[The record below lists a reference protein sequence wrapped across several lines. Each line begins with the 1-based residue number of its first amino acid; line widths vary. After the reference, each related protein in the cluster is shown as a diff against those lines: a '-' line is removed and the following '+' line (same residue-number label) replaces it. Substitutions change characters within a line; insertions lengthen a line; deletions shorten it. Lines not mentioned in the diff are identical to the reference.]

1 MKIYSKGFWSL
12 TNILISIPLDE
23 LATNLYFLSS
33 CRSQKHCFKQLKWF
47 TSTKEVKRQIIK
59 LRLENSVKIKTWK
72 NLRRLSPTWWRCKP
86 TGSNPWPQHSLER
99 ELQRFLVSGPVCIQT
114 TGPEEV
120 VINQFLNAFMYRFNS
135 IFCRTDTSQALH
147 PYRGKER
154 QDSSGRSQIRPPS
167 HGGEGSLQPG
177 TSSSAW
183 TSWVSLAA
191 GSPAQY
197 SSVFPSTPAT

>member
-23 LATNLYFLSS
+23 LATNLHFLSS

-72 NLRRLSPTWWRCKP
+72 TWDDY
-86 TGSNPWPQHSLER
+86 PQPGGDVSQQDPIPGPSTAWNENYNVSWFLI
-99 ELQRFLVSGPVCIQT
+99 LFAYKQRDQK
-114 TGPEEV
+114 
-120 VINQFLNAFMYRFNS
+120 
-135 IFCRTDTSQALH
+135 RTDTSQALH

-183 TSWVSLAA
+183 TSWVSLTA
-191 GSPAQY
+191 GSPAQC